1 MHKSITVYCRYFWQV
16 GISGEALPL
25 INSFL
30 NNRFQRV
37 ILNGQSSN
45 WVPVKAGVPQRSI
58 LGPLFFLVYIND
70 LSEKITSAVRLFADD
85 TSFFS
90 VVNGPNISANELKKD
105 PDKNKQAQEVVFSRK
120 QSKPK
125 HPRLL
130 FNKTPVAY
138 SSSQKHLGISLD
150 EKLSFTNHIKVKIQT
165 AGIKLMLLKV

>member
-85 TSFFS
+85 TS
-90 VVNGPNISANELKKD
+90 
-105 PDKNKQAQEVVFSRK
+105 
-120 QSKPK
+120 
-125 HPRLL
+125 L
-130 FNKTPVAY
+130 FT
-138 SSSQKHLGISLD
+138 L
-150 EKLSFTNHIKVKIQT
+150 
-165 AGIKLMLLKV
+165 